1 VSRRLLLIPDLGLSN
16 MKFHIDIGG
25 CYIDVESHYP
35 FIKKIIAAALK
46 LMSALSSYLTLYY
59 KVSYINLH
67 RNVNFATNENALFKY
82 Q

>member
-1 VSRRLLLIPDLGLSN
+1 
-16 MKFHIDIGG
+16 MKFRIDIGG
-25 CYIDVESHYP
+25 CHIDVESHP
-35 FIKKIIAAALK
+35 FIKNCIAPALK